1 MARPTEVRALVALL
15 NQPADSV
22 EELAK
27 TLIRTL
33 DELRQDRTDYLVL
46 RKMGPMLDCY
56 GPYVTANAA
65 AKAVESGKIP
75 ALDGASFRV
84 VPLRTPHA
92 AEEAFRKA
100 DEGGISPEAAKV
112 WAIARNGGTTT
123 STRTRR
129 RRTA

>member
-1 MARPTEVRALVALL
+1 MVRPNEVKRYVQILSE
-15 NQPADSV
+15 PADSV

-27 TLIRTL
+27 TLIKTL

-46 RKMGPMLDCY
+46 RKMGSMLDCY

-65 AKAVESGKIP
+65 AKAVEQGKIP
-75 ALDGASFRV
+75 ALDGAIFRV

-100 DEGGISPEAAKV
+100 DEGGMSDEAKKI
-112 WAIARNGGTTT
+112 WQIARNGGQAAP
-123 STRTRR
+123 TRR
-129 RRTA
+129 RRRSA